1 MKRFRLIVILSS
13 IALVALF
20 YIQYFSIKTN
30 SDYNKNIEEMNVRS
44 QKISQVY
51 AVLNL
56 ILDIETGARG
66 YLLTG
71 LPDFLIPYN
80 EGESDLPEKLDKL
93 YKFLTP
99 EEISQLEP
107 MIKARVDSADK
118 LIIKK
123 NFNRPIAA
131 ADLKPGKVAMDSI
144 RTMMENI
151 LSKEEQELKRQS
163 EIHSSRGVLAWLI
176 SVSSFSFLLVA
187 ACIFYVLKEF
197 RKRVEAEKLLKIS
210 LATSEAVT
218 RDIDFGILACD
229 PNGNLIFSNKWI
241 LNKVP
246 ELKTLEGFF
255 KKSAEPSFPFKT
267 LISGEIETVEGL
279 EFESE
284 GEKLVFQIN
293 SSPFMIADNQQGTVI
308 SIIDMT
314 DSSKKM
320 ASLVSS
326 KEMADVAS
334 RAKSDFLAKM
344 SHEIRTPLNSILGVG
359 EILSLTKLTTEQAN
373 CLEIFQRSAITLNNL
388 VNDIL
393 DLSKIEAGKIDI
405 YEEPFSLQN
414 LVNSCSSIMDFRAS
428 QKGLLFTTH
437 VESGHDHYIGD
448 EGRIRQ
454 ILLNFLSNA
463 VKFTEEG
470 EVRFQ
475 VSSKLN
481 GGKYELTFTV
491 TDSGRGISSEN
502 LGKLFSDY
510 QQENSHITKEFGGT
524 GLGLSLSRELAR
536 LMNGE
541 LNVRSE
547 LGKGSSFIFTVSL
560 APALGEFAEE
570 KVDVNLKF
578 NNIKILVVDDNPENR
593 FVVKKYLNNLNI
605 VMMEAVDG
613 EDAIETF
620 KREKFDLILMDI
632 NMPKKDGLTATSEI
646 RQFEKVNKLSKTL
659 IIALSANALSLEY
672 QKAMDH
678 GCDDY
683 LTKPI
688 SRVKLINMIKKWLGE
703 KTPDNNQSTTS
714 FHIDNDEEEIDED
727 IKALIPSYLV
737 SRRKDVL
744 VLKEAIEKM
753 DMPIM
758 AKLSHNIKGTALSY
772 GQVELDKLAK
782 QLEAALQ
789 NSDFEDVKKHINA
802 MDELLRDKNGN

>member
-1 MKRFRLIVILSS
+1 MKRFKLIVILSS
-13 IALVALF
+13 IALLALF

-30 SDYNKNIEEMNVRS
+30 IDYNKNIEEMNLRS
-44 QKISQVY
+44 QKISQIYLVS
-51 AVLNL
+51 NL
-56 ILDIETGARG
+56 ILDVETGARG

-80 EGESDLPEKLDKL
+80 EGENNLPQQLEKL

-99 EEISQLEP
+99 EEVAQLEP
-107 MIKARVDSADK
+107 LIKSRVESADK
-118 LIIKK
+118 LIAKK
-123 NFNRPIAA
+123 NFNKPIFP
-131 ADLKPGKVAMDSI
+131 ADLKPGKVAMDKI
-144 RTMMENI
+144 RSLMENI
-151 LSKEEQELKRQS
+151 LNKEEQQLKLQS
-163 EIHSSRGVLAWLI
+163 VERSSQSVFAWLI
-176 SVSSFSFLLVA
+176 SVSVFSFLLVA
-187 ACIFYVLKEF
+187 TCIFYVLKEF

-229 PNGNLIFSNKWI
+229 SNGNLIFSNKWI

-246 ELKTLEGFF
+246 ELKTLEAFF
-255 KKSAEPSFPFKT
+255 QKTAEPNFPIKK

-279 EFESE
+279 EFEIE
-284 GEKLVFQIN
+284 GEKQVFQIN
-293 SSPFMIADNQQGTVI
+293 SSPFIITDNQQGTI
-308 SIIDMT
+308 LSIIDTT

-326 KEMADVAS
+326 KETADIAS
-334 RAKSDFLAKM
+334 KAKSDFLAKM

-359 EILSLTKLTTEQAN
+359 EILSLTKLTAEQTN

-405 YEEPFSLQN
+405 YEEPFSLQY

-428 QKGLLFTTH
+428 QKGLLFTT
-437 VESGHDHYIGD
+437 EINSSQDHYIGD

-470 EVRFQ
+470 EVKFQ
-475 VSSKLN
+475 VNSQLN
-481 GGKYELTFTV
+481 DDKYEITFTV
-491 TDSGRGISSEN
+491 TDSGRGISSDN
-502 LGKLFSDY
+502 INKLFSDY
-510 QQENSHITKEFGGT
+510 QQENSHITREFGGT

-541 LNVRSE
+541 LSVRSE
-547 LGKGSSFIFTVSL
+547 LGKGSSFIFTLTL
-560 APALGEFAEE
+560 APAIGGFTEE
-570 KVDVNLKF
+570 KVDANLKF
-578 NNIKILVVDDNPENR
+578 NNLKILVVDDNPENR
-593 FVVKKYLNNLNI
+593 FVVKKYLNNLN
-605 VMMEAVDG
+605 VEMMEAVDG

-620 KREKFDLILMDI
+620 KREKFDLVLMDI

-646 RQFEKVNKLSKTL
+646 RQFEIEKKLSKTI
-659 IIALSANALSLEY
+659 IIALSANALTLEY
-672 QKAMDH
+672 KKAMDH

-688 SRVKLINMIKKWLGE
+688 SRVKLINMIKKWFGE
-703 KTPDNNQSTTS
+703 KTSGDELSTINLNTDNE
-714 FHIDNDEEEIDED
+714 EEEIDED
-727 IKALIPSYLV
+727 IKALIPTYLV

-744 VLKEAIEKM
+744 SLKEALEKN
-753 DMPIM
+753 DLPVI
-758 AKLSHNIKGTALSY
+758 AKLSHNIKGTARSY
-772 GQVELDKLAK
+772 GQLELDKLAK
-782 QLEAALQ
+782 GLEKSLQ
-789 NSDFEDVKKHINA
+789 ENNLEEVKKYINA
-802 MDELLRDKNGN
+802 MDELLRE